1 MMKRI
6 LLTQSEAQPRGS
18 ALIIA
23 MVIVLLLASLSAVL
37 MNEMITRA
45 YRIEVDQE
53 DLLAF
58 EAAESG
64 IDAAINDIN
73 SSMVE
78 PLRSTD
84 PSTLDQPILDVGN
97 HPVYVH
103 CYYDQAENDGA
114 AGSAQIPYAGF
125 TGSRYKPG
133 CLGTLNWC
141 APGPVHTATQSAKI
155 NPCTGDWSDCFPYRS
170 NGQPNGSY
178 LVVNNL
184 NDDLLFTGVRGPD
197 YVARP
202 RWKSVAV
209 VNMAGTLTTH
219 DNNIVPISLGDLAY
233 FTYAID
239 WFHDKR
245 DNSYPLQTYPS
256 GTTYPGKKVSGGGAP
271 IPGGPLNGNT
281 FGNHTKDQLTERN
294 MYTIY
299 STGIHNPGSVKT
311 GIKTDGFTVTI
322 EVVVEATDFGSPFYN
337 TGPLEFF
344 AQPRN

>member
-1 MMKRI
+1 MINRF
-6 LLTQSEAQPRGS
+6 LLAQSETQPKGS

-23 MVIVLLLASLSAVL
+23 MVIVLLLGSLSAVL
-37 MNEMITRA
+37 MNEMVTRA

-84 PSTLDQPILDVGN
+84 PATLDQPITDKGN

-103 CYYDQAENDGA
+103 CYYDSSENDGGP
-114 AGSAQIPYAGF
+114 GSCKVPYTGF
-125 TGSRYKPG
+125 TGNRYKPG
-133 CLGTLNWC
+133 CLGTLNWTP
-141 APGPVHTATQSAKI
+141 PGPITSAGAPPV
-155 NPCTGDWSDCFPYRS
+155 NPCTSGAWLNAFPYKA
-170 NGQPNGSY
+170 NGNANSSY
-178 LVVNNL
+178 AW
-184 NDDLLFTGVRGPD
+184 NDDRMYTATRSPD

-209 VNMAGTLTTH
+209 TDKNGQLTTH
-219 DNNIVPISLGDLAY
+219 DPNIVPVSLGDLAF

-245 DNSYPLQTYPS
+245 DNSYPLQNYPAGLTYPQ
-256 GTTYPGKKVSGGGAP
+256 KN
-271 IPGGPLNGNT
+271 GGPLSGAT
-281 FGNHTKDQLTERN
+281 FGDHTKDQLTERN

-322 EVVVEATDFGSPFYN
+322 EVVVEATDFGSPFFN

-344 AQPRN
+344 VQPRN